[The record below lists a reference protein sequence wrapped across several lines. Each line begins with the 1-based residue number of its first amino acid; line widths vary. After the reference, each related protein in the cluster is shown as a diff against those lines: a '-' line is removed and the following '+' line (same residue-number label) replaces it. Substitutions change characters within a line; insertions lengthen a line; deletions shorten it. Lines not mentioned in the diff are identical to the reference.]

1 MCSTS
6 SCFDGLSTATS
17 RYTPLMED
25 PSFPTAILRSDRY
38 LEHETGAHVE
48 NAGRIRAIEH
58 QLGRDG
64 LLASRPE
71 IPFAAASMTAVT
83 RVHDARYVEQL
94 AAFAGRGGGRLDVDT
109 FVSPASFEVALLGA
123 GAATALVDATLSG
136 MVRRGISLSRP
147 PGHHAT
153 PARGMGFCLLNNVAI
168 AAAHA
173 LAQGVPR
180 IAILDWDVHHG
191 NGTQDAFY
199 EEDRVLFCSI
209 HQSPLYPM
217 TGRATERG
225 TGRGTGYT
233 LNIPQPPSRT
243 DEDYEALLETVVAPA
258 FAAFEPDL
266 ILLSAGFDAHGA
278 DPLGGMDLTAA
289 GFGRLS
295 ERLVTLAERLCEGR
309 LVAVLEGGYD
319 PPATAASVV
328 AMVRAFDG
336 DASADVTGVDASA

>member
-1 MCSTS
+1 MKQ
-6 SCFDGLSTATS
+6 DGL
-17 RYTPLMED
+17 
-25 PSFPTAILRSDRY
+25 PTAILRSARY
-38 LEHETGAHVE
+38 LDHETGAHVE
-48 NAGRIRAIEH
+48 SAGRLLAIERR
-58 QLGRDG
+58 LGQEG
-64 LLASRPE
+64 LLAGRPE
-71 IPFAAASMTAVT
+71 VPFGPASIASVE
-83 RVHDARYVEQL
+83 RVHDSDYVARL
-94 AAFAGRGGGRLDVDT
+94 AAFADRGGGRIDADTVVGPDSFDV
-109 FVSPASFEVALLGA
+109 AMLGA
-123 GAATALVDATLSG
+123 GAAIALVDAALAGT
-136 MVRRGISLSRP
+136 VRRGISLSRP

-180 IAILDWDVHHG
+180 VMIIDWDVHHG

-209 HQSPLYPM
+209 HQWPLYPK

-225 TGRGTGYT
+225 AGRGTGFT

-243 DEDYEALLETVVAPA
+243 DADYERLVDEIIVPA
-258 FAAFEPDL
+258 AVGFHPDL
-266 ILLSAGFDAHGA
+266 ILVSAGFDAHAA

-295 ERLVTLAERLCEGR
+295 DRVVALADTLCDGR

-319 PPATAASVV
+319 PLATAASVA
-328 AMVRAFDG
+328 AMVRSFDG
-336 DASADVTGVDASA
+336 LPAPADHG

>member
-1 MCSTS
+1 MKQ
-6 SCFDGLSTATS
+6 DGL
-17 RYTPLMED
+17 
-25 PSFPTAILRSDRY
+25 PTAILRSARY
-38 LEHETGAHVE
+38 LDHETGAHVE
-48 NAGRIRAIEH
+48 SAGRLLAIERR
-58 QLGRDG
+58 LGQEG
-64 LLASRPE
+64 LLAGRPE
-71 IPFAAASMTAVT
+71 VPFGPASIASVE
-83 RVHDARYVEQL
+83 RVHDSDYVARL
-94 AAFAGRGGGRLDVDT
+94 AAFADRGGGRIDADTVVGPDSFDV
-109 FVSPASFEVALLGA
+109 AMLGA
-123 GAATALVDATLSG
+123 GAAIALVDAALAGT
-136 MVRRGISLSRP
+136 VRRGISLSRP

-180 IAILDWDVHHG
+180 VMIIDWDVHHG

-209 HQSPLYPM
+209 HQWPLYPM

-225 TGRGTGYT
+225 AGRGTGFT

-243 DEDYEALLETVVAPA
+243 DADYERLVDEIIVPA
-258 FAAFEPDL
+258 AVGFHPDL
-266 ILLSAGFDAHGA
+266 ILVSAGFDAHAA

-295 ERLVTLAERLCEGR
+295 DRVVALADTLCDGR

-319 PPATAASVV
+319 PLATAASVA
-328 AMVRAFDG
+328 AMVRSFDG
-336 DASADVTGVDASA
+336 LPAPADHG